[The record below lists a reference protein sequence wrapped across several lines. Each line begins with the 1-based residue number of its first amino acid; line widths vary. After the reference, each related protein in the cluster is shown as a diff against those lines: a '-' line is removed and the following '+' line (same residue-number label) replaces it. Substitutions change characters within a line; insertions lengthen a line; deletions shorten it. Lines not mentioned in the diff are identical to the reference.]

1 MAGRS
6 GEPGVS
12 LLERAFRMLR
22 ALPDDG
28 IPIAV
33 SDLAHAANLPVST
46 AHRLVAEL
54 AALGAVERTPQGV
67 SMALGLWELGER
79 SAVLRRLREA
89 ALPELIEL
97 YESTGEN
104 VHLAVLVGHEVLYVA
119 KANGK
124 RAIPTLSEVGQ
135 RHPLHTTGVG
145 RAILL
150 TRDAAWLD
158 EYLRE
163 PLEAET
169 KHTITDAAKLREVIA
184 AEATKGWAFTREEMT
199 LGNIS
204 IAMPL
209 RERPGLPASAVGIVA
224 HASSADEVRLLPLL
238 RRAVTAIEARL
249 DPPPGKSH

>member
-22 ALPDDG
+22 ALPADG
-28 IPIAV
+28 TAIAV
-33 SDLAHAANLPVST
+33 PDLAHAAGLPVST
-46 AHRLVAEL
+46 THRLVAEL
-54 AALGAVERTPQGV
+54 ARLGAVERTATGV
-67 SMALGLWELGER
+67 SMGLGLWELGER
-79 SAVLRRLREA
+79 SAVLRQLREA

-104 VHLAVLVGHEVLYVA
+104 VHLGVLVGHEVLYVA

-135 RHPLHTTGVG
+135 RHPLHATGVG

-150 TRDAAWLD
+150 TRSPAWLD

-169 KHTITDAAKLREVIA
+169 RHTITDAAKLREVIV
-184 AEATKGWAFTREEMT
+184 AEAGRGWAYTRQEMT

-209 RERPGLPASAVGIVA
+209 RDRPGLPAAAIGIVA

-238 RRAVTAIEARL
+238 RRAVAAIEARL
-249 DPPPGKSH
+249 DLITAG

>member
-22 ALPDDG
+22 ALPADG
-28 IPIAV
+28 TPIAV
-33 SDLAHAANLPVST
+33 PDLARAAQLPLST
-46 AHRLVAEL
+46 THRLVAEL
-54 AALGAVERTPQGV
+54 AALGAVERTPAGV
-67 SMALGLWELGER
+67 SMGLGLWELGER
-79 SAVLRRLREA
+79 SAVLRQLREA

-104 VHLAVLVGHEVLYVA
+104 VHLAVLAGHEVLYVA

-150 TRDAAWLD
+150 TRSDEWLD
-158 EYLRE
+158 EYLRH

-169 KHTITDAAKLREVIA
+169 RHSITDAAKLRAAIV
-184 AEATKGWAFTREEMT
+184 AEAGRGWAFTRQEMT

-209 RERPGLPASAVGIVA
+209 RERPGLPPAAIGIVA
-224 HASSADEVRLLPLL
+224 HADSADEVRLLPLL
-238 RRAVTAIEARL
+238 RRAAAAIEQRL
-249 DPPPGKSH
+249 DVAPGG

>member
-1 MAGRS
+1 MAGRT

-22 ALPDDG
+22 ALPADG

-33 SDLAHAANLPVST
+33 PDLARAAGLPLST
-46 AHRLVAEL
+46 THRLVAEL
-54 AALGAVERTPQGV
+54 AALGAVERTPAGV
-67 SMALGLWELGER
+67 AMGLGLWELGER
-79 SAVLRRLREA
+79 SAVLRQLREA

-97 YESTGEN
+97 YEGTGEN
-104 VHLAVLVGHEVLYVA
+104 VHLAVLAGHEVLYVA

-150 TRDAAWLD
+150 TRSPEWLD
-158 EYLRE
+158 EYLRN

-169 KHTITDAAKLREVIA
+169 RHTITDAVKLREVIV
-184 AEATKGWAFTREEMT
+184 AEAGRGWAFTRQEMT

-209 RERPGLPASAVGIVA
+209 RERPGLPPAAIGIVA

-238 RRAVTAIEARL
+238 RRAVTAIESRL
-249 DPPPGKSH
+249 DAILGG

>member
-1 MAGRS
+1 
-6 GEPGVS
+6 
-12 LLERAFRMLR
+12 MLR
-22 ALPDDG
+22 ALPSDG
-28 IPIAV
+28 TPIAV
-33 SDLAHAANLPVST
+33 PDLARAADLPVST
-46 AHRLVAEL
+46 THRLVAEL
-54 AALGAVERTPQGV
+54 ARLGAVERGADGV
-67 SMALGLWELGER
+67 SMGLGLWELGER
-79 SAVLRRLREA
+79 SAVLRQLREA

-104 VHLAVLVGHEVLYVA
+104 VHLGVLTGNEVLYVA

-135 RHPLHTTGVG
+135 RHPLHATGVG

-150 TRDAAWLD
+150 TRSQEWLD
-158 EYLRE
+158 TYLRE

-169 KHTITDAAKLREVIA
+169 QHTITDAAKLRDVIA
-184 AEATKGWAFTREEMT
+184 AEAVKGWAYTRQEMT

-209 RERPGLPASAVGIVA
+209 RDRPGLHAAAIGIVA

-238 RRAVTAIEARL
+238 RRAVAAIEQRL
-249 DPPPGKSH
+249 DV

>member
-12 LLERAFRMLR
+12 LLERASRMLR
-22 ALPDDG
+22 ALPADG
-28 IPIAV
+28 TPIALP
-33 SDLAHAANLPVST
+33 DLATAAGLPLST
-46 AHRLVAEL
+46 THRLVAEL
-54 AALGAVERTPQGV
+54 ARLGAVERTPQGV
-67 SMALGLWELGER
+67 SMGLGLWELGER

-104 VHLAVLVGHEVLYVA
+104 VHLAVLAGHEVLYVA

-150 TRDAAWLD
+150 TRSPEWLD
-158 EYLRE
+158 DYLRH

-169 KHTITDAAKLREVIA
+169 QHTITDAAKLREVIV
-184 AEATKGWAFTREEMT
+184 AEAGRGWAFTRQEMT

-209 RERPGLPASAVGIVA
+209 RERPGLPPAAIGIVA

-238 RRAVTAIEARL
+238 RRAAAAIESRL
-249 DPPPGKSH
+249 DAIPVG

>member
-6 GEPGVS
+6 SEPGAS

-22 ALPDDG
+22 ALPADG
-28 IPIAV
+28 TAIAIP
-33 SDLAHAANLPVST
+33 DLAHAAALPVST
-46 AHRLVAEL
+46 THRLVAEL
-54 AALGAVERTPQGV
+54 ARLGAVERSPRGV
-67 SMALGLWELGER
+67 SMGVGLWELGER
-79 SAVLRRLREA
+79 SALLRQLREV

-104 VHLAVLVGHEVLYVA
+104 VHLGVLVDREVLYVA
-119 KANGK
+119 KATGK

-150 TRDAAWLD
+150 TRSPEWLD

-169 KHTITDAAKLREVIA
+169 RHTITDAMKLREVIA
-184 AEATKGWAFTREEMT
+184 G
-199 LGNIS
+199 
-204 IAMPL
+204 
-209 RERPGLPASAVGIVA
+209 
-224 HASSADEVRLLPLL
+224 
-238 RRAVTAIEARL
+238 RR
-249 DPPPGKSH
+249 

>member
-1 MAGRS
+1 VAGRS

-22 ALPDDG
+22 SLPADG
-28 IPIAV
+28 TPIAV
-33 SDLAHAANLPVST
+33 PDLARAANLPVST
-46 AHRLVAEL
+46 THRLVAEL
-54 AALGAVERTPQGV
+54 AALGAVERTPAGV
-67 SMALGLWELGER
+67 SMGLGLWELGER

-124 RAIPTLSEVGQ
+124 RAIPTLSEVGH

-150 TRDAAWLD
+150 TRSNEWLD
-158 EYLRE
+158 AYLRE

-169 KHTITDAAKLREVIA
+169 RHTITDAAKLREVIA
-184 AEATKGWAFTREEMT
+184 AEAAKGWSYTRQEMT

-209 RERPGLPASAVGIVA
+209 RERPGLPPAAIGIVA

-238 RRAVTAIEARL
+238 RRAAAAIEQRL
-249 DPPPGKSH
+249 DHLGV

>member
-1 MAGRS
+1 MAGRT

-28 IPIAV
+28 APIPIP
-33 SDLAHAANLPVST
+33 DLARTAGLPLST
-46 AHRLVAEL
+46 THRLVAEL
-54 AALGAVERTPQGV
+54 AALGAVERTPAGV
-67 SMALGLWELGER
+67 AMGLGLWELGER

-104 VHLAVLVGHEVLYVA
+104 VHLAVLAGHEVLYVA

-150 TRDAAWLD
+150 TRSPEWLD
-158 EYLRE
+158 EYLQH

-169 KHTITDAAKLREVIA
+169 RHTITDAAKLREVIA
-184 AEATKGWAFTREEMT
+184 AEAAKGWAFTRQEMT

-209 RERPGLPASAVGIVA
+209 RERPGLPPAAIGIVA
-224 HASSADEVRLLPLL
+224 HESSADEVRLLPLL
-238 RRAVTAIEARL
+238 RRAVAAIEARL
-249 DPPPGKSH
+249 DGTAG

>member
-22 ALPDDG
+22 ALPADG
-28 IPIAV
+28 AAISVP
-33 SDLAHAANLPVST
+33 DLARAANLPLST
-46 AHRLVAEL
+46 THRLVAEL
-54 AALGAVERTPQGV
+54 AGMGAVERSRSGV
-67 SMALGLWELGER
+67 AMGIGLWELGER
-79 SAVLRRLREA
+79 SAVLRQLREA

-104 VHLAVLVGHEVLYVA
+104 VHLGVLVGREVLYVA
-119 KANGK
+119 KATGK

-135 RHPLHTTGVG
+135 RHPLHATGVG

-150 TRDAAWLD
+150 TRSPEWLD
-158 EYLRE
+158 DYVRV

-169 KHTITDAAKLREVIA
+169 RHTITDAAKLREVVA
-184 AEATKGWAFTREEMT
+184 AEAAKGWAFTQQEMT

-209 RERPGLPASAVGIVA
+209 RERPGLPPAAIGVVA
-224 HASSADEVRLLPLL
+224 HDSSADEVRLLPLL
-238 RRAVTAIEARL
+238 RRTAAAIESRL
-249 DPPPGKSH
+249 DAS